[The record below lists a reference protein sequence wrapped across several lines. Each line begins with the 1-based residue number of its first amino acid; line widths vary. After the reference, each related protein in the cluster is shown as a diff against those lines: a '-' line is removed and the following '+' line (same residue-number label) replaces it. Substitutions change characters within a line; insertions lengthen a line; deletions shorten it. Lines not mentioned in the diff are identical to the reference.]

1 MISTNDCETR
11 SSASAANTATKWSL
25 AALLALGIL
34 ILTPVAHA
42 ECPPGGACYTAREA
56 QACLVCL
63 KESEALR
70 KVSREKESQRNAAIA
85 AQNVVQG
92 ALGECRIQSR
102 ALDIERMEW
111 ARAAQAA
118 ERRPTWWVVVG
129 VGVSALVV
137 GGVVGAIGFSQN

>member
-11 SSASAANTATKWSL
+11 SSASAANTAIKWAL
-25 AALLALGIL
+25 ALAIALGIL

-56 QACLVCL
+56 QACLVCITEQDL
-63 KESEALR
+63 LR
-70 KVSREKESQRNAAIA
+70 RASREKESERNAAVA
-85 AQNVVQG
+85 AQNVVTG
-92 ALGECRIQSR
+92 ALGECRMQSR
-102 ALDIERMEW
+102 ALDIERMEY
-111 ARAAQAA
+111 ARAARDA

-137 GGVVGAIGFSQN
+137 GGVVGAVGF